1 MYAPYGIMHMGLAGW
16 VSVLSK
22 VPGDFVVSYNNE
34 KHLELLLSPDAVL
47 SRYITLGKSQR
58 PRINGKAERV
68 NAVLHTSLTG
78 FTFEPTYVETSSAND
93 ELKSAVLN
101 FLKK

>member
-1 MYAPYGIMHMGLAGW
+1 MGLGGW
-16 VSVLSK
+16 GSVLSK
-22 VPGDFVVSYNNE
+22 VPGEFSVSYNNE
-34 KHLELLLSPDAVL
+34 KHVDHLLSADDKAPDAVL
-47 SRYITLGKSQR
+47 SRYITLDKSQR

-78 FTFEPTYVETSSAND
+78 FTFEPTYVETSSVND
-93 ELKSAVLN
+93 ECKSAVLK